1 MRLCRYA
8 GLDAHP
14 QFKLE
19 RSALH
24 TSPSFVGTARAKAT
38 AGPVAA
44 APSTASAPA
53 SGS

>member
-24 TSPSFVGTARAKAT
+24 TSSSFVGTI
-38 AGPVAA
+38 AGEFDRL
-44 APSTASAPA
+44 PA
-53 SGS
+53 QSE